1 MGGHEFAVLAAE
13 GFAETDRRVAAK
25 VREPFSFLF
34 THVIVVGQPGA
45 AHRRPPLFGTDSGR
59 VGVADSVAN
68 VVVITDRIEGLA
80 FGIVGAALEQLR
92 VEDLLLDV
100 GVHVELVGERAPHA
114 FEGALVDRSLRL
126 QIVQLRELVTE
137 PVMVGEDQHGDV
149 SSHCDSPPSLSAS
162 PFGRL
167 DRRCQTRRQLAT
179 PSKSPV
185 DVCAGVAAYG
195 RAVTIT
201 YDETL
206 RERFRVNLASHD
218 RRTMT
223 DPTKRHAA
231 VAVVVVDSNVG
242 EDRVDP
248 APVDDWI
255 AGRPMEAGLDGRM
268 VGVSGGGAFL
278 LCRRASRL
286 SSHAAQW
293 ALPGGR
299 LDPGETP
306 VDAALRELDEEVG
319 IRLPGSMVLGMLDDY
334 PTRSGYVITPV
345 VIWGGG
351 KLDPRPAPDE
361 VVAVYRVGLHQ
372 LQRDDSPR
380 FITIPESPHPVVQ
393 IPLGNDLIHAPTGAV
408 LLQLRWLCL
417 EGRHDPV
424 DELEQ
429 PVFAWK

>member
-1 MGGHEFAVLAAE
+1 MTISYDDALRAQVLA
-13 GFAETDRRVAAK
+13 
-25 VREPFSFLF
+25 
-34 THVIVVGQPGA
+34 H
-45 AHRRPPLFGTDSGR
+45 
-59 VGVADSVAN
+59 
-68 VVVITDRIEGLA
+68 
-80 FGIVGAALEQLR
+80 
-92 VEDLLLDV
+92 
-100 GVHVELVGERAPHA
+100 
-114 FEGALVDRSLRL
+114 
-126 QIVQLRELVTE
+126 
-137 PVMVGEDQHGDV
+137 
-149 SSHCDSPPSLSAS
+149 
-162 PFGRL
+162 
-167 DRRCQTRRQLAT
+167 
-179 PSKSPV
+179 
-185 DVCAGVAAYG
+185 
-195 RAVTIT
+195 
-201 YDETL
+201 
-206 RERFRVNLASHD
+206 LASHD
-218 RRTMT
+218 RRTVT

-231 VAVVVVDSNVG
+231 VAVVLVDSELG

-255 AGRPMEAGLDGRM
+255 DGREMPEAGLDGRM
-268 VGVSGGGAFL
+268 IDVSGGAAFL
-278 LCRRASRL
+278 LCRRTSRL

-299 LDPGETP
+299 VDPGETA

-319 IRLPGSMVLGMLDDY
+319 VNLPDSTVLGLLDDY

-351 KLDPRPAPDE
+351 RLDLRPAPDE

-380 FITIPESPHPVVQ
+380 FISIPESPRPVVQ

-424 DELEQ
+424 DGLEQ